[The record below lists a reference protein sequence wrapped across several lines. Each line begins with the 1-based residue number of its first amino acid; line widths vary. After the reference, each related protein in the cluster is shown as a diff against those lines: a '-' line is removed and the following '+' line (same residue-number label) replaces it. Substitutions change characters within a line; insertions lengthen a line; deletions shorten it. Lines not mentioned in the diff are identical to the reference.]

1 MRVSILSCVFL
12 ACCIPTFALAQT
24 RDLRVRVDRWLL
36 VQRMVGSVNYDRPSG
51 SRPARVGDRL
61 QAIGEGITTGVNSR
75 ADLLLDTG
83 IGVINVLESTRL
95 RLQRLDVAR
104 NNGRVTHLN
113 VTRGQVRLKLRR
125 FTSPG
130 TELEIRTPAGL
141 SGVRGTDFGVTVQP
155 DGKTG
160 IATLTGA
167 VVTAAR
173 GRQVR
178 VPGGYQN
185 LTIPG
190 ERPLPAVPLRN
201 DTTLR
206 TQLIRRIDRG
216 VRKVQIVGRVDPVN
230 IVRINEVP
238 QILDRNGAFRS
249 SGFLVVSFLRV
260 KVEVITPLGKSQ
272 TYELALE

>member
-1 MRVSILSCVFL
+1 MRASILSCVFL

-24 RDLRVRVDRWLL
+24 RDLRVRADRWLL

-83 IGVINVLESTRL
+83 VGVINVLESTRL
-95 RLQRLDVAR
+95 RVRRLEVAG
-104 NNGRVTHLN
+104 NNGRITHLN

-125 FTSPG
+125 FTNRGSQ
-130 TELEIRTPAGL
+130 LEIQTPAGL
-141 SGVRGTDFGVTVQP
+141 SGVRGTDFGVAVQP

-167 VVTAAR
+167 VVTAAQGGRVWVPR
-173 GRQVR
+173 GF
-178 VPGGYQN
+178 QN

-190 ERPLPAVPLRN
+190 ERPSPAVPLRN

-206 TQLIRRIDRG
+206 AQLVRRIDRG

-249 SGFLVVSFLRV
+249 SGFLAVSFLRV

>member
-1 MRVSILSCVFL
+1 MRVSTLFCIFL
-12 ACCIPTFALAQT
+12 GLCIPISVLAQT
-24 RDLRVRVDRWLL
+24 RDVRVRVDRWLL
-36 VQRMVGSVNYDRPSG
+36 VQRTVGNVNYDRPSG
-51 SRPARVGDRL
+51 SRPARMGDRL
-61 QAIGEGITTGVNSR
+61 QAVGEGITTGVNSR

-83 IGVINVLESTRL
+83 IGVISVLESTSL
-95 RLQRLDVAR
+95 RVQRLDLAR
-104 NNGRVTHLN
+104 DDGRVTHLN

-125 FTSPG
+125 FTNPG

-141 SGVRGTDFGVTVQP
+141 SGVRGTDFGVAVQP

-185 LTIPG
+185 LTVPG
-190 ERPLPAVPLRN
+190 ERPSPAVPLRN

-206 TQLIRRIDRG
+206 AQLVRRIDRG
-216 VRKVQIVGRVDPVN
+216 VRRIQIVGRVDPVN
-230 IVRINEVP
+230 IVKINEVS
-238 QILDRNGAFRS
+238 QTLDRKGVFRS
-249 SGFLVVSFLRV
+249 SEFLVPSFLRV